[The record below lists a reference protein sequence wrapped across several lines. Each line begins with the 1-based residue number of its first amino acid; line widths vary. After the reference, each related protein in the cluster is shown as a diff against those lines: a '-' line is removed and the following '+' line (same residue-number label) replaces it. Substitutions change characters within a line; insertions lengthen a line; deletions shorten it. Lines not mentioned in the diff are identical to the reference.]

1 MPTKLLL
8 TVAGFHLLVI
18 CVPIAILMSLLT
30 PRLHKVMFAL
40 FLGLLV
46 GFLNL
51 QGDDVQ
57 FPVLLLLAFAFFL
70 AYQEPKLPWHLV
82 PILGAW
88 VPAGELIRHA
98 LASSE
103 PPHDVV
109 GPFVAFVPAL
119 IGTIVGYAAGKVFER
134 TRINA
139 AGAHAGPADKP
150 FDDQKDPLL

>member
-8 TVAGFHLLVI
+8 TVAGFHVLVV
-18 CVPIAILMSLLT
+18 CVPIAVLLSLLT
-30 PRLHKVMFAL
+30 PRLHKAMFAL

-70 AYQEPKLPWHLV
+70 AYQEPKLPWHLAL
-82 PILGAW
+82 ILGAW
-88 VPAGELIRHA
+88 VPAGELIRSA
-98 LASSE
+98 LTSAEHPQGLLGS
-103 PPHDVV
+103 
-109 GPFVAFVPAL
+109 FVAFVPAF
-119 IGTIVGYAAGKVFER
+119 IGTVVGYGAGKVFER

-139 AGAHAGPADKP
+139 ASATTGSGEKAIVGE
-150 FDDQKDPLL
+150 KDPLL